1 MVLCI
6 YRDNVKK
13 QHLRRYCPSFLS
25 VNVRFYDCAGDSS
38 RDLPWGA
45 LDDVVMGGVSEST
58 FRIDP
63 TGGENGKPTGLFTGL
78 IFSDTW
84 KLHLCSF
91 I

>member
-1 MVLCI
+1 MRS
-6 YRDNVKK
+6 YNR
-13 QHLRRYCPSFLS
+13 
-25 VNVRFYDCAGDSS
+25 AGDSS

-78 IFSDTW
+78 SSQILVNYIYILFDKSW
-84 KLHLCSF
+84 LLVCAF
-91 I
+91 QV